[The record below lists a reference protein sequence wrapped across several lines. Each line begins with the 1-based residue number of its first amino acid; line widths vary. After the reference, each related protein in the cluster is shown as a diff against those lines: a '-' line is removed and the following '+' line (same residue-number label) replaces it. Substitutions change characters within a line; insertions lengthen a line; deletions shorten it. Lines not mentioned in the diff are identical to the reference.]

1 MMSIALAM
9 RPPICLKAL
18 LSGLSTEGGRPVRG
32 LYPWRS
38 ARARR
43 PACVILTCVTST
55 GLPAAKVRP
64 GVRARASLLRS
75 MRRSGDKPG
84 SGAELRVPPRRHLFP
99 LRPALDCFR
108 KPGKPRRGGAQC
120 FVFCGIDV
128 MGIVAD
134 QSPASS
140 GSRRNSLKPNVPSR
154 RTNMSTH
161 RNPSASSRLVS
172 TVGRPDCPC
181 CPEFMTIAS
190 RNPRPAEKPYQ
201 ADFVKRPQ
209 RDRHL

>member
-1 MMSIALAM
+1 MPSGANAIGKLTEIRCRHRPLRVVLAMMSIALVM

-134 QSPASS
+134 QSPKSS
-140 GSRRNSLKPNVPSR
+140 VLGIPAKLFEAKRTIQTHEYVDTSKPIGIFETGQYRRAARLSLLP
-154 RTNMSTH
+154 
-161 RNPSASSRLVS
+161 
-172 TVGRPDCPC
+172 
-181 CPEFMTIAS
+181 
-190 RNPRPAEKPYQ
+190 
-201 ADFVKRPQ
+201 
-209 RDRHL
+209 